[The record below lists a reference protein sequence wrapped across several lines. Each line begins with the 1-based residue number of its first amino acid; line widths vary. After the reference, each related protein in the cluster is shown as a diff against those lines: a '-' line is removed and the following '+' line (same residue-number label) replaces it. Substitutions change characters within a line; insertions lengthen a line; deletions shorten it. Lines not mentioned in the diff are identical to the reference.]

1 MEAGPVGIHHELLIA
16 PGVRFLPLEN
26 DLMARVREIGFRI
39 LAAERQLSD
48 VLEVHFPG
56 VGRDRLQER
65 GEQNAYHRSRK
76 LEAFKPAGNVRLL
89 VPMND
94 PKAPRPARQPLMD
107 ALGQLCAD
115 GKQAAEYLWQVPK
128 DVAVR
133 QQILDL
139 LTKIGVESAKQ
150 GRKEMP
156 RLVEELKIA
165 AQATPSPQQVDVLV
179 DGFDRL
185 TKLWQAAKSG
195 LL

>member
-1 MEAGPVGIHHELLIA
+1 M
-16 PGVRFLPLEN
+16 
-26 DLMARVREIGFRI
+26 
-39 LAAERQLSD
+39 SD
-48 VLEVHFPG
+48 P
-56 VGRDRLQER
+56 
-65 GEQNAYHRSRK
+65 N
-76 LEAFKPAGNVRLL
+76 
-89 VPMND
+89 
-94 PKAPRPARQPLMD
+94 APRPSRQPLMD

-128 DVAVR
+128 DAAVR

-139 LTKIGVESAKQ
+139 LNQIGIESAKQ
-150 GRKEMP
+150 GRHEMP

-165 AQATPSPQQVDVLV
+165 AQATPSPQQVEMLV

>member
-1 MEAGPVGIHHELLIA
+1 M
-16 PGVRFLPLEN
+16 
-26 DLMARVREIGFRI
+26 
-39 LAAERQLSD
+39 SD
-48 VLEVHFPG
+48 P
-56 VGRDRLQER
+56 Q
-65 GEQNAYHRSRK
+65 S
-76 LEAFKPAGNVRLL
+76 
-89 VPMND
+89 
-94 PKAPRPARQPLMD
+94 PKRRRAPLMD
-107 ALGQLCAD
+107 RLGQLCAD

-133 QQILDL
+133 QQILDI
-139 LTKIGVESAKQ
+139 LTRIGIESAKQ

>member
-1 MEAGPVGIHHELLIA
+1 
-16 PGVRFLPLEN
+16 
-26 DLMARVREIGFRI
+26 
-39 LAAERQLSD
+39 
-48 VLEVHFPG
+48 
-56 VGRDRLQER
+56 
-65 GEQNAYHRSRK
+65 
-76 LEAFKPAGNVRLL
+76 
-89 VPMND
+89 MND

-128 DVAVR
+128 DAAMR
-133 QQILDL
+133 QKIFDL
-139 LTKIGVESAKQ
+139 LTQIGTESAKQ

-156 RLVEELKIA
+156 RIVEELKIA